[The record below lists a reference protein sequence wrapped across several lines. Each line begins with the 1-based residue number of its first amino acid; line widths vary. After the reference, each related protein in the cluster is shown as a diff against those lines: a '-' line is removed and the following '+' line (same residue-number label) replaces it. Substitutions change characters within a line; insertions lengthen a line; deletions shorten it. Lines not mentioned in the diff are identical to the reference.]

1 MKGDFAL
8 ETMTTEPYVG
18 MPVYLDDT
26 FFEYE
31 ETVETAGH
39 HLADSC
45 YPQCNLKPDWDK
57 KPETNVKPD
66 MNMKPDMNVRPDM
79 NMKPESGKTDCVKG
93 CPLAMAYV
101 PWQSF
106 EKTYSLEEGF
116 KAGTVFPC
124 LDLPFMGGAKK

>member
-8 ETMTTEPYVG
+8 ETMTAEPYVG

-31 ETVETAGH
+31 ESVETAGK
-39 HLADSC
+39 HLVESC
-45 YPQCNLKPDWDK
+45 YPECNMKPDWDK
-57 KPETNVKPD
+57 KPETNVKPN
-66 MNMKPDMNVRPDM
+66 MNMKPQHSKN
-79 NMKPESGKTDCVKG
+79 DCVKG

-101 PWQSF
+101 PWQGW
-106 EKTYSLEEGF
+106 EETYSLEEGF

-124 LDLPFMGGAKK
+124 LDLPFKGGAKR